1 MHKEVLNAK
10 KLINKPAIISMCV
23 DLGHVEGKEKERE
36 KIGKGNDEL
45 NFFFGLDMEMRRK

>member
-1 MHKEVLNAK
+1 
-10 KLINKPAIISMCV
+10 MCV

-45 NFFFGLDMEMRRK
+45 NFFFGLDKEMRRK